1 LIFRALA
8 IAAIVG
14 YMTPAFCHDEWLN
27 HQQVDPQTKNRCCG
41 ISDCKLYPLEHAHPR
56 IGGWYLDLT
65 NETIAWARVQP
76 SPDGYMWRCAALN
89 RQPDETIC
97 LFAPPMGM

>member
-1 LIFRALA
+1 
-8 IAAIVG
+8 
-14 YMTPAFCHDEWLN
+14 
-27 HQQVDPQTKNRCCG
+27 
-41 ISDCKLYPLEHAHPR
+41 
-56 IGGWYLDLT
+56 
-65 NETIAWARVQP
+65 VQP